1 MSVEDP
7 DPRELVIELHGEI
20 DASMAVDIESIVTTA
35 QQQRCRSVVLDLSD
49 VAFIDS
55 QGLRELIAAQL
66 ALATGGTS
74 LYLRN
79 PSKMVRRV
87 LEISGA
93 GEVIPLTA

>member
-1 MSVEDP
+1 VQDVDP
-7 DPRELVIELHGEI
+7 HELVVELHGEI
-20 DASMAVDIESIVTTA
+20 DDSTAVDIERIVTDA

-49 VAFIDS
+49 VTFIDS
-55 QGLRELIAAQL
+55 QGLRQLIAAQL
-66 ALATGGTS
+66 ALGAGGTS

-79 PSKMVRRV
+79 PNKMVRRV